1 MKRQPTELGEIFA
14 NDATHKG
21 FVYKIYKQHMQL
33 CVKKK
38 KKIKIN
44 NGIKKWAEDLNRS
57 KFLQRRHT
65 DGQKAHEICS
75 TSLIIGEMQIKST
88 LSYHL
93 KQVKVAI
100 IKKSTGNK

>member
-21 FVYKIYKQHMQL
+21 FVYKIYKKHMQL

-38 KKIKIN
+38 KIKIN
-44 NGIKKWAEDLNRS
+44 NPIKKWAEDLNRS

-65 DGQKAHEICS
+65 DGQKAHEKMFNI
-75 TSLIIGEMQIKST
+75 TNYWRNANQIYLE
-88 LSYHL
+88 LSPQAGQSGHHQEVYR
-93 KQVKVAI
+93 Q
-100 IKKSTGNK
+100 

>member
-44 NGIKKWAEDLNRS
+44 NPIKKWAEGLNRS
-57 KFLQRRHT
+57 NFLQRRHT
-65 DGQKAHEICS
+65 DGQKAHEKMLNITNYWRNANPNYS
-75 TSLIIGEMQIKST
+75 KISPHTSQNSRHQKIHK
-88 LSYHL
+88 
-93 KQVKVAI
+93 
-100 IKKSTGNK
+100 